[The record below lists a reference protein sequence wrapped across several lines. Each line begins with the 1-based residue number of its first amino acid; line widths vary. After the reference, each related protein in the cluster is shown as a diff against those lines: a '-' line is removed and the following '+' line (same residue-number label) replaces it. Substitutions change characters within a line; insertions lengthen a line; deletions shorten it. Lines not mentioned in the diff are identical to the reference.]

1 MSAQN
6 DRWRRQSPQRN
17 QRPSQAHSRDRS
29 IGGSGYSTPTSK
41 QDVDRSSYSG
51 NAWGS
56 QKGRGDAQRQPQAHR
71 QSGPPAAAQQG
82 YQEQEHTSVNGFNS
96 REAKDT
102 LKKYGKS
109 PLYKPQ
115 GDVAARTGG
124 AWGIKPNTMANG
136 QDFWVHLRK
145 QISALESGKST

>member
-1 MSAQN
+1 M
-6 DRWRRQSPQRN
+6 
-17 QRPSQAHSRDRS
+17 
-29 IGGSGYSTPTSK
+29 
-41 QDVDRSSYSG
+41 
-51 NAWGS
+51 
-56 QKGRGDAQRQPQAHR
+56 
-71 QSGPPAAAQQG
+71 
-82 YQEQEHTSVNGFNS
+82 NGFNS

-102 LKKYGKS
+102 LKKWYQEANAAGADGKS